1 MSDFGPG
8 RMSAPAYGA
17 CVALLTALGLGV
29 AAWAHPAFLH
39 SSLQAMGLE
48 AIPRATLGSFYV
60 TRIAPLFETR
70 CAGCHGDTRA
80 KGQLRLDSF
89 AAVMRGGKD
98 GAVIVPGDPKNSE
111 LFKRI
116 SLPSSD
122 DKAMPPS
129 GKAPLTADEVTVI
142 KLWIAAGAS
151 GEMRSIKGAPKPVLE
166 VKIPETDPAAV
177 QKQRTP
183 LAAAVTQL
191 QARYPG
197 LVDYESRSSADLEVD
212 ASLKGAAFGD
222 ADLAALTPVAARIV
236 RADLSGTSITDASA
250 PVLAAMNSLARLRLA
265 RTSITDR
272 TVGALAGLRALKSV
286 SLVDTKVSDTALT
299 PLRQRGVAVY
309 GGGNGP

>member
-1 MSDFGPG
+1 MSDFGHG
-8 RMSAPAYGA
+8 RLSAAAYFGG
-17 CVALLTALGLGV
+17 VALVTALGLGV
-29 AAWAHPAFLH
+29 AMWAHPAFLH
-39 SSLQAMGLE
+39 SSLQSMGLE
-48 AIPRATLGSFYV
+48 SMPQAMPSSFYAV
-60 TRIAPLFETR
+60 RVAPLFETR

-98 GAVIVPGDPKNSE
+98 GAVIVPGDPKASE
-111 LFKRI
+111 LFHRI
-116 SLPSSD
+116 SLPVSD

-129 GKAPLTADEVTVI
+129 GKTPLTADEVTVI

-151 GEMRSIKGAPKPVLE
+151 GELRTIKGAPKPVLE

-177 QKQRTP
+177 QKKRAP
-183 LAAAVTQL
+183 LATVVTQL

-222 ADLAALTPVAARIV
+222 ADLAALAPIATRIV

-250 PVLAAMNSLARLRLA
+250 PALAAMTSLVRLRLA
-265 RTSITDR
+265 RTRITDK
-272 TVGALAGLRALKSV
+272 TIEALAGLKGLKSV
-286 SLVDTKVSDTALT
+286 SLVDTKVSDAALT

-309 GGGNGP
+309 GGGNE

>member
-8 RMSAPAYGA
+8 RMSAPAYSA

-39 SSLQAMGLE
+39 SSLQTMGLE
-48 AIPRATLGSFYV
+48 VVPRAAPGSFYV
-60 TRIAPLFETR
+60 ARIAPLLDTR
-70 CAGCHGDTRA
+70 CLGCHDDTRA

-98 GAVIVPGDPKNSE
+98 GAVIVPGNPKASE

-129 GKAPLTADEVTVI
+129 GKTPLTADEVTVI

-151 GEMRSIKGAPKPVLE
+151 GEVRTIKGAPRPVLE
-166 VKIPETDPAAV
+166 IKIPESDPALV
-177 QKQRTP
+177 QRQRAP
-183 LAAAVTQL
+183 LAAAVNQL

-197 LVDYESRSSADLEVD
+197 LVDYESRDSADLEVD

-222 ADLAALTPVAARIV
+222 ADLVSLTPLKARIV
-236 RADLSGTSITDASA
+236 RADFSGTSITDASVPA
-250 PVLAAMNSLARLRLA
+250 LAAMTSLERLRLA
-265 RTSITDR
+265 HTKVTDK
-272 TVGALAGLRALKSV
+272 TVEALSGIKSLKSLSV
-286 SLVDTKVSDTALT
+286 VDTKVSDAALAR
-299 PLRQRGVAVY
+299 PRQRGVAVY
-309 GGGNGP
+309 GGGDGQ

>member
-48 AIPRATLGSFYV
+48 TVPKAAPGSFYV

-70 CAGCHGDTRA
+70 CAGCHGETRA

-98 GAVIVPGDPKNSE
+98 GAVIVPGDPKASE
-111 LFKRI
+111 LFRRI

-129 GKAPLTADEVTVI
+129 GKTPLTPDEVTVI

-151 GEMRSIKGAPKPVLE
+151 GELRTIKGAPKPVLE
-166 VKIPETDPAAV
+166 VKIPETDPATV
-177 QKQRTP
+177 QRQRSP
-183 LAAAVTQL
+183 LAAALTQL
-191 QARYPG
+191 QARFPG
-197 LVDYESRSSADLEVD
+197 VIFYESRNSADLELD

-222 ADLAALTPVAARIV
+222 ADLAALMPLKARIT
-236 RADLSGTSITDASA
+236 RADFSGTSITDASA
-250 PVLAAMNSLARLRLA
+250 PALAAMTSLARLRLA
-265 RTSITDR
+265 RTAVTDK
-272 TVGALAGLRALKSV
+272 TVEALVGLKALKSV
-286 SLVDTKVSDTALT
+286 SLVDTRASDAARLKA
-299 PLRQRGVAVY
+299 RGVVVY
-309 GGGNGP
+309 GGGDGQ

>member
-39 SSLQAMGLE
+39 SSLQTLGLE
-48 AIPRATLGSFYV
+48 AVPHAAPGSFYV
-60 TRIAPLFETR
+60 TRIAPLLDTR
-70 CAGCHGDTRA
+70 CLGCHDQTRA

-98 GAVIVPGDPKNSE
+98 GAVIVPGNPKASE

-129 GKAPLTADEVTVI
+129 GKTPLTPDEVMVI

-151 GEMRSIKGAPKPVLE
+151 GEIRTIKGAPKPVLE
-166 VKIPETDPAAV
+166 VKIPESDPAAV
-177 QKQRTP
+177 QKQRAP
-183 LAAAVTQL
+183 LATAVTQL
-191 QARYPG
+191 QARFPG
-197 LVDYESRSSADLEVD
+197 VIIYESRNSADLEVD
-212 ASLKGAAFGD
+212 ASLKGAVFGD
-222 ADLAALTPVAARIV
+222 ADLAALMPLKARIT
-236 RADLSGTSITDASA
+236 RADFSGTSITDASA
-250 PVLAAMNSLARLRLA
+250 PALAAMTALVRLRLA
-265 RTSITDR
+265 RTTVTDK
-272 TVGALAGLRALKSV
+272 TVEALAGLKALKSV
-286 SLVDTKVSDTALT
+286 SLVDTRVADAARLKA
-299 PLRQRGVAVY
+299 RGVAVY
-309 GGGNGP
+309 GGGDGQ